1 VNLITAPLTTTGFA
15 KLEQSVTIP
24 AGVAQVRVKLIGFS
38 PADLRTSGTAR
49 FDEVGLF
56 GN

>member
-1 VNLITAPLTTTGFA
+1 MSGFA

-24 AGVAQVRVKLIGFS
+24 AGITHVRVTLVGFS
-38 PADLRTSGTAR
+38 PADLRTFGTVK
-49 FDEVGLF
+49 FDVVGLF